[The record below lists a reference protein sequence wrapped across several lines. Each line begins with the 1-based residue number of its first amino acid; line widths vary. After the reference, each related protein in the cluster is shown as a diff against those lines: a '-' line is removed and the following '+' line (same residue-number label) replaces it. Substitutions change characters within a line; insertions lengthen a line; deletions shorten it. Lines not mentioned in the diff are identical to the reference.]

1 MDFVIDKIIT
11 NLTNSNF
18 EFSQFTIKMDFVI
31 GCSLVMCD
39 IHDMNI
45 YRDINDG
52 DMIYEIFLYR
62 DFMIIK
68 KWQLT
73 H

>member
-1 MDFVIDKIIT
+1 MT
-11 NLTNSNF
+11 P
-18 EFSQFTIKMDFVI
+18 
-31 GCSLVMCD
+31 GCKQMNTLVMCD
-39 IHDMNI
+39 IHDMNT

-52 DMIYEIFLYR
+52 NMIGYEILLYR

>member
-1 MDFVIDKIIT
+1 M
-11 NLTNSNF
+11 
-18 EFSQFTIKMDFVI
+18 
-31 GCSLVMCD
+31 MCD

-45 YRDINDG
+45 YCDINDG
-52 DMIYEIFLYR
+52 DMILYR

>member
-1 MDFVIDKIIT
+1 MSKDTLTID
-11 NLTNSNF
+11 N
-18 EFSQFTIKMDFVI
+18 V
-31 GCSLVMCD
+31 VMCD
-39 IHDMNI
+39 IHNMNI
-45 YRDINDG
+45 YRDILNDG

>member
-1 MDFVIDKIIT
+1 MY
-11 NLTNSNF
+11 
-18 EFSQFTIKMDFVI
+18 
-31 GCSLVMCD
+31 D

-45 YRDINDG
+45 YHNINDG
-52 DMIYEIFLYR
+52 NMVWYEIFLYR

>member
-1 MDFVIDKIIT
+1 MY
-11 NLTNSNF
+11 
-18 EFSQFTIKMDFVI
+18 
-31 GCSLVMCD
+31 D

-45 YRDINDG
+45 YCDINDG
-52 DMIYEIFLYR
+52 NMIYEIFLYR